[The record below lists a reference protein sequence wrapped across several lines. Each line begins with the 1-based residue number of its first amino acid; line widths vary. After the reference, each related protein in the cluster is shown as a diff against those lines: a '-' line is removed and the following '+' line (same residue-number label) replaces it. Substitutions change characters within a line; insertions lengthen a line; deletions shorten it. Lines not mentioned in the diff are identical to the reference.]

1 MSGRKPTPEE
11 RRWVETWRWAGPE
24 LERIR
29 RQELRAMT
37 DARALVASNRVLALV
52 GWLPRTPR
60 RLATSG
66 LIEQQALLRR
76 RVSA

>member
-1 MSGRKPTPEE
+1 MSKREPTPEE

-29 RQELRAMT
+29 REELRAMS
-37 DARALVASNRVLALV
+37 DARALIASNRVLAAV

-60 RLATSG
+60 RSAASG
-66 LIEQQALLRR
+66 LVEQQALLRR
-76 RVSA
+76 RASE